1 MPNHETNTVVVVGA
15 PENVEKFRAEA
26 FTDDKIDF
34 ELITPPP
41 ANIEKGG
48 CSGHHED
55 GVVCW
60 YTWNLQNWG
69 TKWNAYHHGDV
80 TYGKYKGYLGDEED
94 DEDEEV
100 VYGRL
105 DFVFETAWSQPT
117 PIFEKIEERW
127 GVQVHAVTQDEGGF
141 PDVEY
146 GDPYGREYLERE
158 VRIAPRH
165 WDSMVKD

>member
-1 MPNHETNTVVVVGA
+1 MPNHETNTVVVVGK

-41 ANIEKGG
+41 TNIETGG
-48 CSGHHED
+48 CSGTHAP

-60 YTWNLQNWG
+60 YTWNLENFG
-69 TKWNAYHHGDV
+69 TKWNAYGHQPV
-80 TYGKYKGYLGDEED
+80 TYGKYKGYLGDED
-94 DEDEEV
+94 DDSDEEV

-117 PIFEKIEERW
+117 PIFAKIEERW
-127 GVQVHAVTQDEGGF
+127 DVQVHAVTQDEGGF

-146 GDPYGREYLERE
+146 GQPYDREYLERE
-158 VRIAPRH
+158 VKITPSH
-165 WDSMVKD
+165 WDTAVED